1 MAENP
6 LKELEK
12 KIDELVT
19 LCQDLNRE
27 NQALKMDSAGW
38 FQERQDLM
46 DKNELA
52 RKKVEAMIGRLRTM
66 E

>member
-6 LKELEK
+6 LKALEQ
-12 KIDELVT
+12 KIDELIT
-19 LCQDLNRE
+19 LCNDLNRE
-27 NQALKMDSAGW
+27 NQMLKSDSAGW
-38 FQERQDLM
+38 HQERQDLV

-52 RKKVEAMIGRLRTM
+52 RSKVEAMIDRLRTM